1 MGLIT
6 VVFFVALVVGAPGEA
21 SPATGV
27 NGDGSGNGLTESGAA
42 YVFVRSGGVWV
53 QQAYLKASNSGM
65 LDGFGAAVAISGD
78 TIVVGAPGEDSA
90 ATGVNGDEL
99 DNTEGSSGAVYVF
112 VRSGNQWSQQAYLK
126 ASNTEDSDQ
135 FGLSVGI
142 SGETVVVGAEMEDG
156 GAGGINGDDT
166 DNNMSVAGA
175 AYVFVRS
182 KGKWSQ
188 QAYLKASNADFY
200 DEFGCSVAIS
210 GDTAVVGARG
220 EDSSADRPITEGSSL
235 ANDFQ
240 NAGAAYVF
248 EAGTPVEG
256 GLRWG
261 TPAIV
266 RDGNQAQLR
275 VIGEPGTTYTLYRSG
290 SLAPMT
296 WQPLADMTAPASG
309 AMLFTDPAAAEPEFF
324 YRIGE
329 AGAPP
334 GP

>member
-1 MGLIT
+1 MKRRGAYAFVRNGAAWTQQAYLKAGNAGAADRFGGAVAISGDT
-6 VVFFVALVVGAPGEA
+6 VVVGATGED
-21 SPATGV
+21 SGTSGV
-27 NGDGSGNGLTESGAA
+27 NSIPDEEGKSNGAA
-42 YVFVRSGGVWV
+42 YVFVRSGTAWS
-53 QQAYLKASNSGM
+53 QQAFLKASNPVLDMEFGNTVAVSGDIVVVGSAEENSGSTGVDSTP
-65 LDGFGAAVAISGD
+65 DGSATNAGAAYAYARSGTAWSQLAYLKPANTGQGDRFAESVAVSGD
-78 TIVVGAPGEDSA
+78 TIVVGAPFEDS
-90 ATGVNGDEL
+90 
-99 DNTEGSSGAVYVF
+99 GSSGPNAVPDE
-112 VRSGNQWSQQAYLK
+112 N
-126 ASNTEDSDQ
+126 
-135 FGLSVGI
+135 
-142 SGETVVVGAEMEDG
+142 
-156 GAGGINGDDT
+156 
-166 DNNMSVAGA
+166 A
-175 AYVFVRS
+175 A
-182 KGKWSQ
+182 
-188 QAYLKASNADFY
+188 D
-200 DEFGCSVAIS
+200 
-210 GDTAVVGARG
+210 
-220 EDSSADRPITEGSSL
+220 
-235 ANDFQ
+235 
-240 NAGAAYVF
+240 AGAAYVF